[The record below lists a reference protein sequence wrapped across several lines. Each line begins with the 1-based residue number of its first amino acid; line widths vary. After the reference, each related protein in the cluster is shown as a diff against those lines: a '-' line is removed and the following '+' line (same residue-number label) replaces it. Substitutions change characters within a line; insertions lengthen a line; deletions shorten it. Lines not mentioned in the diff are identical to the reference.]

1 MAPLLIGFFI
11 GNDLIGNHE
20 SDINCKIPHFFYRGE
35 AALSNEI
42 LIAPCHFGME
52 AVLKREIT
60 DLGYEIDEVDNGKV
74 TFIGDENAIARAN
87 INLRTTER
95 ILWRIGRFHA
105 ETFEE
110 LFQAVK
116 AIAWDFYIPFDGRFW
131 VAKANSVNSKLFSP
145 RDIQR
150 IVKKAIVEELKE
162 HYPGIEIFPETG
174 ADYPI
179 RISILKNEVTICL
192 DTTGES
198 LHKRGYRKFTAPAPL
213 TETLAAAIL
222 LLSPWKADR
231 VLVDPFC
238 GSGTI
243 PIEAAL
249 IARRMAPGLHRSFL
263 SEAWADPREDSESK
277 AIQNGLSML
286 LSHCM
291 ATRRSFAQAREDA
304 EQAVIREPMELSI
317 AGYDI
322 DDEVLR
328 MARENA
334 RLAGVDGDIH
344 FQRRDIADFSSPK
357 KYGFVITNPPYGE
370 RLNSDEEKK
379 VRSLYRTIGEKIS
392 ADDTW
397 SWFVLSGYE
406 ETENA
411 IRKKATKNRKIYN
424 GMLKTYLYQYMGV
437 KPPKRPK
444 QA

>member
-1 MAPLLIGFFI
+1 MEPI
-11 GNDLIGNHE
+11 H
-20 SDINCKIPHFFYRGE
+20 
-35 AALSNEI
+35 

-74 TFIGDENAIARAN
+74 TFLGDENAIARAN

-95 ILWRIGRFHA
+95 ILWRIGKFHA
-105 ETFEE
+105 ETFDE
-110 LFQAVK
+110 LFEAVK
-116 AIAWDFYIPFDGRFW
+116 ALPWEFYIPQDGRFW

-150 IVKKAIVEELKE
+150 IVKKAIVEQLKE
-162 HYPGIEIFPETG
+162 HYPGIKIFPETG
-174 ADYPI
+174 ADYSL
-179 RISILKNEVTICL
+179 RISILKDEVTISL

-198 LHKRGYRKFTAPAPL
+198 LHKRGYRKFTPPAPL

-243 PIEAAL
+243 PIEAAMM
-249 IARRMAPGLHRSFL
+249 ARRIAPGLNRSFL
-263 SEAWADPREDSESK
+263 SETWADPEEDSDSRIIQERISMMRTADMARK
-277 AIQNGLSML
+277 AI
-286 LSHCM
+286 
-291 ATRRSFAQAREDA
+291 FAEERKKA
-304 EQAVIREPMELSI
+304 EEAVIREPMELSI

-334 RLAGVDGDIH
+334 KLAGVEADIH
-344 FQRRDIADFSSPK
+344 FQRRDVADFSSPK

-370 RLNSDEEKK
+370 RISEKDEMAE
-379 VRSLYRTIGEKIS
+379 LYRTIGERI
-392 ADDTW
+392 ADDATW
-397 SWFVLSGYE
+397 SWFILSGYE
-406 ETENA
+406 GAENA

-424 GMLKTYLYQYMGV
+424 GMMKTYLYQYMGE
-437 KPPKRPK
+437 KPPSRRKS
-444 QA
+444 

>member
-1 MAPLLIGFFI
+1 MEPI
-11 GNDLIGNHE
+11 H
-20 SDINCKIPHFFYRGE
+20 
-35 AALSNEI
+35 

-74 TFIGDENAIARAN
+74 TFLGDKNAIARAN

-95 ILWRIGRFHA
+95 ILWRIGKFHA
-105 ETFEE
+105 ETFDE
-110 LFQAVK
+110 LFEAVK
-116 AIAWDFYIPFDGRFW
+116 ALPWCSYIPQDGRFW

-150 IVKKAIVEELKE
+150 IVKKAIVEQLKE
-162 HYPGIEIFPETG
+162 HYPQFVVFPETG
-174 ADYPI
+174 ADYPL
-179 RISILKNEVTICL
+179 RVSILKDEVTISL
-192 DTTGES
+192 DTTGDS
-198 LHKRGYRKFTAPAPL
+198 LHKRGYRKFTPPAPL

-243 PIEAAL
+243 PIEAAM
-249 IARRMAPGLHRSFL
+249 IARRIAPGLNRSFL
-263 SEAWADPREDSESK
+263 SEKWADPEEDSDSRIIQERILMMETASMAKK
-277 AIQNGLSML
+277 A
-286 LSHCM
+286 
-291 ATRRSFAQAREDA
+291 SFAEERKKA
-304 EQAVIREPMELSI
+304 EEAVIREPLDLQI

-328 MARENA
+328 MARANA
-334 RLAGVDGDIH
+334 KLAGVEEDIH
-344 FQRRDIADFSSPK
+344 FQRRDVADFSSPK

-370 RLNSDEEKK
+370 RISEKDEMAA
-379 VRSLYRTIGEKIS
+379 LYRTIGERI
-392 ADDTW
+392 ADDDTW
-397 SWFVLSGYE
+397 SWFILSGYE
-406 ETENA
+406 DVQNA

-437 KPPKRPK
+437 KPPKRPRDS
-444 QA
+444 

>member
-1 MAPLLIGFFI
+1 M
-11 GNDLIGNHE
+11 D
-20 SDINCKIPHFFYRGE
+20 D
-35 AALSNEI
+35 EI
-42 LIAPCHFGME
+42 HLIAPCHFGME

-74 TFIGDENAIARAN
+74 TFVGDRNAIARAN

-95 ILWRIGRFHA
+95 ILWRVGRFHA

-116 AIAWDFYIPFDGRFW
+116 AIPWERYIPFDGRFW

-150 IVKKAIVEELKE
+150 IVKKAMVEELKE
-162 HYPGIEIFPETG
+162 YFPGVEQFPESG
-174 ADYPI
+174 ADYPL
-179 RISILKNEVTICL
+179 RISILKDEVTIGL

-243 PIEAAL
+243 PIEAAM
-249 IARRMAPGLHRSFL
+249 IARRIAPGLHRSFL
-263 SEAWADPREDSESK
+263 SEVWADPGEDSDRR
-277 AIQNGLSML
+277 AIQKELTMRQTHG
-286 LSHCM
+286 M
-291 ATRRSFAQAREDA
+291 AMKESFARAREEA

-328 MARENA
+328 MARTNA
-334 RLAGVDGDIH
+334 GLAGVETDIH

-379 VRSLYRTIGEKIS
+379 VQLLYRTIGEKID

-406 ETENA
+406 ETEDT
-411 IRKKATKNRKIYN
+411 IRRKATKNRKIYN
-424 GMLKTYLYQYMGV
+424 GMLKTYLYQYMGK
-437 KPPKRPK
+437 KPPKRSVPF
-444 QA
+444 